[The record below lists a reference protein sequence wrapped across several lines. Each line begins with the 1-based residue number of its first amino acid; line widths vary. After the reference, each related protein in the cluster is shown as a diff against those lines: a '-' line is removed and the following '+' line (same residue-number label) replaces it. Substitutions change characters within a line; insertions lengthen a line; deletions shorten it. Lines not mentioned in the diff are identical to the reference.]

1 MSAARYIRAAATG
14 DTLQRIGMMGA
25 LVFVLIWMTPRVSRL
40 DDSAN
45 TGDVMS
51 CDTGIKPRK
60 TVKIDQN
67 PAQQFSQE
75 KKAMSSTMVRREMP
89 EFTMEAYD
97 AKTGHFTKV
106 SSADYK
112 GKWAVVC
119 FYPADFTF
127 VCPTE
132 IAAMNAKYDVFQ
144 EMGVE
149 ILAVSVD
156 SKFSHKRFVETEPIL
171 KGLQLTIGA
180 DTTQEVSEMFGVLIE
195 EEGVAL
201 RGRFLFNPDGI
212 CVAQE
217 VQADS
222 VGRNVHEF
230 IRQVE
235 AWQHATKTGEV
246 CPAGWRPGKKTLPV
260 NTDSEKMTGRVGD
273 YITIEEIMS

>member
-1 MSAARYIRAAATG
+1 
-14 DTLQRIGMMGA
+14 MG
-25 LVFVLIWMTPRVSRL
+25 
-40 DDSAN
+40 
-45 TGDVMS
+45 
-51 CDTGIKPRK
+51 CDTALKPRK
-60 TVKIDQN
+60 PIQTNANVDDQTN
-67 PAQQFSQE
+67 KE
-75 KKAMSSTMVRREMP
+75 VTTMSSTMVRREMP
-89 EFTMEAYD
+89 KFTMDAYD
-97 AKTGHFTKV
+97 AKSGHFTSV
-106 SSADYK
+106 SSDDYK

-132 IAAMNAKYDVFQ
+132 IAAMNAKYDEFQ
-144 EMGVE
+144 RLGVE

-171 KGLQLTIGA
+171 KGLQLMMGA
-180 DTTQEVSEMFGVLIE
+180 DANQEVSRAFGVLVE

-222 VGRNVHEF
+222 VGRNVNEF
-230 IRQVE
+230 LRQVE

-260 NTDSEKMTGRVGD
+260 NTDAEKMAGRVGD
-273 YITIEEIMS
+273 YITLEEILN

>member
-1 MSAARYIRAAATG
+1 
-14 DTLQRIGMMGA
+14 
-25 LVFVLIWMTPRVSRL
+25 
-40 DDSAN
+40 
-45 TGDVMS
+45 MS
-51 CDTGIKPRK
+51 CDTGVKPRK
-60 TVKIDQN
+60 SNKSESAI
-67 PAQQFSQE
+67 SQE
-75 KKAMSSTMVRREMP
+75 PAKEEVKMSSTMVRREMP
-89 EFTMEAYD
+89 EFSMDAYD
-97 AKTGHFTKV
+97 AKSGHFTTV
-106 SSADYK
+106 SSANYQ
-112 GKWAVVC
+112 GKWTVVC

-132 IAAMNAKYDVFQ
+132 IAAMNAKYEDFQ
-144 EMGVE
+144 QLGVE

-156 SKFSHKRFVETEPIL
+156 SKFSHKRFVETEPLL
-171 KGLQLTIGA
+171 KGLKLTIGA
-180 DTTQEVSEMFGVLIE
+180 DSNQEVSALFGVLVE

-222 VGRNVHEF
+222 VGRNVNEF
-230 IRQVE
+230 LRQVE

-260 NTDSEKMTGRVGD
+260 NTDAEAMTGRVGD